1 MSIDPS
7 KPSTNANGSPAPS
20 DDYSLTVGADGPV
33 VLHDAHLVD
42 TLAHFNRENIPERK
56 PHAKGSGAFG
66 HLEITADVSEYTKAA
81 FLQEGQE
88 TPMLARFSTVAGELG
103 SPDTWR
109 DVRGFSLK
117 FYTDEGNFDMVGNN
131 TPVFFMRDP
140 MKFPHFI
147 RSQKRLPSS
156 GLRSPNMMYD
166 YWSLSPESAHQV
178 AYLMGPRGI
187 PLSYRTMNG
196 YSSHTYSWINADGQ
210 ITWVKY
216 HFISDQGVHNMTAD
230 QAKDIV
236 GDHPDIHREDLFN
249 HIADG
254 DYPSWTVKVQI
265 MPYDEAKDYR
275 FNPFDIT
282 KVWSHKDYPLHTIGK
297 FTLDRNPENFFA
309 QIEQAAFSPS
319 NTVEGTGL
327 SPDRMLLGR
336 VFAYNDAARHRLGAN
351 YEQLPVNRPVMPTN
365 QYAFDGQMTFEH
377 SGSAPTYAP
386 NSYGRAFATGYRE
399 GTEAT
404 WQADGELI
412 RAAQT
417 RHADDDDFG
426 QAHTLVHDVFSQ
438 QERDELV
445 DTLVD
450 LLTNFDMEEPVIGNT
465 LAYWRSIDADVA
477 DALEAKAR

>member
-1 MSIDPS
+1 MPIDPS
-7 KPSTNANGSPAPS
+7 KPSTNTNGSPAPS
-20 DDYSLTVGADGPV
+20 DEYSLTVGADGPV
-33 VLHDAHLVD
+33 LLHDAHLID

-66 HLEITADVSEYTKAA
+66 HFETTADVSEYTKAG
-81 FLQEGQE
+81 FLQRGKE

-147 RSQKRLPSS
+147 RSQKRLPNS

-196 YSSHTYSWINADGQ
+196 YSSHTYSWVNAEGK

-216 HFISDQGVHNMTAD
+216 HFISDQGVHTMTAD
-230 QAKDIV
+230 QAKAVV
-236 GDHPDIHREDLFN
+236 GDHPDLHREDLFN

-254 DYPSWTVKVQI
+254 DHPSWTVKVQL
-265 MPYDEAKDYR
+265 MPYDDAKDYR

-282 KVWSHKDYPLHTIGK
+282 KVWPHKDYPLHTIGR
-297 FTLDRNPENFFA
+297 FT
-309 QIEQAAFSPS
+309 
-319 NTVEGTGL
+319 
-327 SPDRMLLGR
+327 
-336 VFAYNDAARHRLGAN
+336 
-351 YEQLPVNRPVMPTN
+351 
-365 QYAFDGQMTFEH
+365 
-377 SGSAPTYAP
+377 
-386 NSYGRAFATGYRE
+386 
-399 GTEAT
+399 
-404 WQADGELI
+404 
-412 RAAQT
+412 
-417 RHADDDDFG
+417 
-426 QAHTLVHDVFSQ
+426 
-438 QERDELV
+438 
-445 DTLVD
+445 
-450 LLTNFDMEEPVIGNT
+450 
-465 LAYWRSIDADVA
+465 
-477 DALEAKAR
+477 

>member
-1 MSIDPS
+1 MPIDPS
-7 KPSTNANGSPAPS
+7 KPSTNTNGSPAPS
-20 DDYSLTVGADGPV
+20 DEYSLTVGADGPV

-66 HLEITADVSEYTKAA
+66 HLEVTADVSEYTKAS
-81 FLQEGQE
+81 FLQKGRE

-147 RSQKRLPSS
+147 RSQKRLPNS

-196 YSSHTYSWINADGQ
+196 YSSHTYSWVNAEGK

-230 QAKDIV
+230 RAKAIV
-236 GDHPDIHREDLFN
+236 VITQISTARTSSTTLPTATIRPG
-249 HIADG
+249 
-254 DYPSWTVKVQI
+254 PSRCSSCPMTRPRATGSTRSTSPRCGRI
-265 MPYDEAKDYR
+265 R
-275 FNPFDIT
+275 IT
-282 KVWSHKDYPLHTIGK
+282 RCTPSASSLWSATRR
-297 FTLDRNPENFFA
+297 T
-309 QIEQAAFSPS
+309 S
-319 NTVEGTGL
+319 
-327 SPDRMLLGR
+327 SPDRASGL
-336 VFAYNDAARHRLGAN
+336 
-351 YEQLPVNRPVMPTN
+351 LPV
-365 QYAFDGQMTFEH
+365 EH
-377 SGSAPTYAP
+377 
-386 NSYGRAFATGYRE
+386 R
-399 GTEAT
+399 
-404 WQADGELI
+404 
-412 RAAQT
+412 
-417 RHADDDDFG
+417 
-426 QAHTLVHDVFSQ
+426 
-438 QERDELV
+438 
-445 DTLVD
+445 
-450 LLTNFDMEEPVIGNT
+450 
-465 LAYWRSIDADVA
+465 
-477 DALEAKAR
+477 

>member
-1 MSIDPS
+1 MPIDPS
-7 KPSTNANGSPAPS
+7 KPSTNTNGSPAPS
-20 DDYSLTVGADGPV
+20 DEYSLTVGADGPV
-33 VLHDAHLVD
+33 VLHDAHLID

-66 HLEITADVSEYTKAA
+66 HLEVTADVSEYTKAS
-81 FLQEGQE
+81 FLQKGRE

-147 RSQKRLPSS
+147 RSQKRLPNS

-196 YSSHTYSWINADGQ
+196 YSSHTYSWVNAEGK

-230 QAKDIV
+230 RAKAIV

-254 DYPSWTVKVQI
+254 DYPSWTVKVQL

-282 KVWSHKDYPLHTIGK
+282 KV
-297 FTLDRNPENFFA
+297 
-309 QIEQAAFSPS
+309 
-319 NTVEGTGL
+319 L
-327 SPDRMLLGR
+327 S
-336 VFAYNDAARHRLGAN
+336 
-351 YEQLPVNRPVMPTN
+351 
-365 QYAFDGQMTFEH
+365 
-377 SGSAPTYAP
+377 
-386 NSYGRAFATGYRE
+386 
-399 GTEAT
+399 
-404 WQADGELI
+404 LI
-412 RAAQT
+412 
-417 RHADDDDFG
+417 H
-426 QAHTLVHDVFSQ
+426 
-438 QERDELV
+438 
-445 DTLVD
+445 
-450 LLTNFDMEEPVIGNT
+450 I
-465 LAYWRSIDADVA
+465 
-477 DALEAKAR
+477 

>member
-1 MSIDPS
+1 MPIDPS
-7 KPSTNANGSPAPS
+7 RTSTNTNGSPAPS
-20 DDYSLTVGADGPV
+20 DEYSLTVGADGPV

-66 HLEITADVSEYTKAA
+66 HLEITADVSEYTKAS
-81 FLQEGQE
+81 FLQKGRD

-117 FYTDEGNFDMVGNN
+117 FYTDEGNFDLVGNN

-196 YSSHTYSWINADGQ
+196 YSSHTYSWTNADGQ

-230 QAKDIV
+230 QAKAIV

-254 DYPSWTVKVQI
+254 DYPSWTVKVQL
-265 MPYDEAKDYR
+265 MPYDAAKDYR

-282 KVWSHKDYPLHTIGK
+282 KVWPHRDYPLHTIGK

-319 NTVEGTGL
+319 NTVGGTGL
-327 SPDRMLLGR
+327 SPDRMLLSR
-336 VFAYNDAARHRLGAN
+336 AFAYNDAARNRLGVN
-351 YEQLPVNRPVMPTN
+351 YEQLPVNRPTTPTN
-365 QYAFDGQMTFEH
+365 QYTFDGQMAFEH
-377 SGSAPTYAP
+377 SGAAPTYAP
-386 NSYGRAFATGYRE
+386 NSYGRDFATGYRA
-399 GTEAT
+399 GAEAT
-404 WQADGELI
+404 WETDGELI

-417 RHADDDDFG
+417 LHAQDDDFG
-426 QAHTLVHDVFSQ
+426 QAHTLVHDVFSVA
-438 QERDELV
+438 ERDELV
-445 DTLVD
+445 ETLVD
-450 LLTNFDMEEPVIGNT
+450 LMTNFDMEEPVIGNT
-465 LAYWRSIDADVA
+465 LSYWRNIDAGVA
-477 DALEAKAR
+477 EAIEGRI